1 MIATL
6 LRYFRNL
13 HNLKQKTVADL
24 LGMSQ
29 ANYSDLENGKTKL
42 SYTAAEKLAMHYGVT
57 SSQLYTDSSS
67 ETDNFTN
74 GIRPHHTVNFL
85 ETKKGMPPGE
95 KNNYEHTMELLR
107 EEIKEL
113 TIQLKYVADLNS
125 CLLKRHSNE

>member
-6 LRYFRNL
+6 LRYFRNM

-42 SYTAAEKLAMHYGVT
+42 SYTAAEKLAKHYGLS
-57 SSQLYTDSSS
+57 SSQFYTESSS
-67 ETDNFTN
+67 ETDNFTI
-74 GIRPHHTVNFL
+74 GILPHHTVNFL
-85 ETKKGMPPGE
+85 ETKKVMPPDD
-95 KNNYEHTMELLR
+95 KNKYEHTIELLR

-113 TIQLKYVADLNS
+113 TVQLKNVAEINS
-125 CLLKRHSNE
+125 RLLKS

>member
-42 SYTAAEKLAMHYGVT
+42 SFTAAEKLAIHYGVS
-57 SSQLYTDSSS
+57 SSQFYTDSSS

-74 GIRPHHTVNFL
+74 GISPHHSVNFL
-85 ETKKGMPPGE
+85 ETKKVMPPGE
-95 KNNYEHTMELLR
+95 KNNYEHTIELLR

-125 CLLKRHSNE
+125 CLLRRHSNE

>member
-6 LRYFRNL
+6 LRYFRNM

-42 SYTAAEKLAMHYGVT
+42 SYAAAEKLAKHYGV
-57 SSQLYTDSSS
+57 SSNQFYTDSKS

-74 GIRPHHTVNFL
+74 GIIPHHTVNFL
-85 ETKKGMPPGE
+85 ETKKGLQPEE
-95 KNNYEHTMELLR
+95 KNKYEHTIELLR

-113 TIQLKYVADLNS
+113 TIQLKYVAETNS
-125 CLLKRHSNE
+125 RLLKRQANK

>member
-6 LRYFRNL
+6 LRYFRNM

-42 SYTAAEKLAMHYGVT
+42 SYTAAEKLAKHYGLS
-57 SSQLYTDSSS
+57 SSQFYTDSTS

-74 GIRPHHTVNFL
+74 GILPHHTVNFL
-85 ETKKGMPPGE
+85 ETKKVLPPDD
-95 KNNYEHTMELLR
+95 KNKYEHTIELLR

-113 TIQLKYVADLNS
+113 TVQLKNVAEINS
-125 CLLKRHSNE
+125 RILKRQPNK

>member
-13 HNLKQKTVADL
+13 HNLKQKTVADM

-42 SYTAAEKLAMHYGVT
+42 SYIAAEKLAKHYGVS
-57 SSQLYTDSSS
+57 SSQFYTDSSS

-74 GIRPHHTVNFL
+74 GISPHHTVNFL

-95 KNNYEHTMELLR
+95 KNNYEHNIELLR
-107 EEIKEL
+107 EEIKEM

-125 CLLKRHSNE
+125 RLLKSQANK